1 MIQPFIFSYIITA
14 NCWTE
19 HRLDSPFSYGNHN
32 SILGSL
38 WFIYLFIFPPELHV
52 SCRSCVYFFF
62 RYKVL
67 VLAWSSYGKK
77 KKTLRK
83 QNIMNMTR
91 WVFMV
96 LHMTETL
103 NHFLKSVC
111 LWKTYHMFRT
121 KFSTFLAV
129 GIGLEGIE
137 DKCSPR
143 LVSFKITRTPIKS
156 AFSHMPRL
164 SSLSSNSESVR
175 AGKQLHRGPSLQP
188 AILSDMSRA
197 QSWHAAGAL
206 QLFSLT

>member
-1 MIQPFIFSYIITA
+1 MEITITYWVH
-14 NCWTE
+14 CD
-19 HRLDSPFSYGNHN
+19 L
-32 SILGSL
+32 
-38 WFIYLFIFPPELHV
+38 FIYLFSPQNCTYLVDHVFIFSFGTKFLFLHEAL
-52 SCRSCVYFFF
+52 
-62 RYKVL
+62 K
-67 VLAWSSYGKK
+67 KK